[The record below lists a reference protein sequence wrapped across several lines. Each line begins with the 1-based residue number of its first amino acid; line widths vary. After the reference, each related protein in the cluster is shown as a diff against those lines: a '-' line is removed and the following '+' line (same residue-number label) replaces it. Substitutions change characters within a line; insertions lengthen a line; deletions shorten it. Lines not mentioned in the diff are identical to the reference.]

1 MLDLYIFISVSN
13 HRIFNREG
21 PNIYCKVPI
30 PITIAALGGHIEV
43 PTVDGARA
51 RITIPAGT
59 QSGHQFRLKAKG
71 MSVLRSRERGD
82 MFVQA
87 NVETPVNLSK
97 RQKELLREFDG
108 EAGAA
113 KNNPESEGFFTKVKD
128 LWEDLKD

>member
-1 MLDLYIFISVSN
+1 MSD

-43 PTVDGARA
+43 PTVDGGRA

-59 QSGHQFRLKAKG
+59 QSGHRFRLKSKG

-87 NVETPVNLSK
+87 NVETPVNLTK
-97 RQKELLREFDG
+97 RQKELLREFDAESG
-108 EAGAA
+108 DA
-113 KNNPESEGFFTKVKD
+113 KNYPESEGFFTKVKD